1 MTSKNATREV
11 TLSSEFI
18 EAKISTHGAELTSL
32 RDLHYDIEY
41 IYPGDEAYW
50 NRSAPILFPI
60 VGKLKDD
67 RYSIG
72 SKFYSMP
79 QHGFARD
86 NEFEVV
92 LERKDKATFRLG
104 YNDETLKMYPFR
116 FILEITFQVYGPK
129 LQTEIHVY
137 NVDKND
143 IYFSFG
149 LHPAFNVPLR
159 EGKLEDYYIEF
170 EERETKGAYFINNG
184 LVNFEHQDD
193 RTVYDGRRVPLSE
206 KLFSKDALIFKDFI
220 SSRVSL
226 KNKIDAREVIVSTNG
241 CPYLGIWKM
250 PDAPFVCVE
259 PWHGVADSV
268 KSDGDFY
275 KKEGIIVLEPNKSFH
290 SDIIIQVN

>member
-1 MTSKNATREV
+1 MVKDATREI
-11 TLSSEFI
+11 TISSEFI
-18 EAKISTHGAELTSL
+18 SATISTYGAELKSL
-32 RDLHYDIEY
+32 KDLNYDLEY
-41 IYPGDEAYW
+41 VYQGNTDFW

-67 RYSIG
+67 KYSLG
-72 SKFYSMP
+72 SKVYNMTK
-79 QHGFARD
+79 HGFARD

-92 LERKDKATFRLG
+92 LERKDKVTFRMG
-104 YNDETLKMYPFR
+104 YNEETLKVYPFR
-116 FILEITFQVYGPK
+116 FILEITFHVYGPK

-137 NVDKND
+137 NVDKKE

-170 EERETKGAYFINNG
+170 EERETQGAYFLDNG

-193 RTVYDGRRVPLSE
+193 RTVFDGRRVPLNE
-206 KLFSKDALIFKDFI
+206 KLFENDALVFKDFI

-226 KNKIDAREVIVSTNG
+226 KNKFDAREVIVSTNG
-241 CPYLGIWKM
+241 CPYLGIWKK

-268 KSDGDFY
+268 KSDGNLL
-275 KKEGIIVLEPNKSFH
+275 KKEGIIVLDSNKSFH